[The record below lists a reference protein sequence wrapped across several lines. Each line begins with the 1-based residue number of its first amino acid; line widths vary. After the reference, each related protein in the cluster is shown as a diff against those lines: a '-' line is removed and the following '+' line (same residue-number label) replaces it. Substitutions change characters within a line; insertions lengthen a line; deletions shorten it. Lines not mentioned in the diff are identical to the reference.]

1 MPHFEKMLYDQGQL
15 AVSYLNAYQ
24 ITKDEFYADIAKDI
38 LQYVARDLRDSVS
51 IIILKLLTIFK
62 VLHELI

>member
-15 AVSYLNAYQ
+15 AISYLNAYQ
-24 ITKDEFYADIAKDI
+24 ITKDQFYADIAKDI

-51 IIILKLLTIFK
+51 III
-62 VLHELI
+62 

>member
-1 MPHFEKMLYDQGQL
+1 MLYDQGQL